1 MAFPFDFGF
10 IPSTLAE
17 DGDPLDVLAL
27 MDAPV
32 IAGCLLRCRVIGVI
46 EAREKEVGKRWE
58 RNDRLIFVACHA
70 RVHEGVQRLRQLRA
84 HTLDDI
90 AGFFEDYNRLHD
102 KRFEVRGRHGPRRA
116 NKLVK
121 QAAALY
127 RTKGAKS

>member
-1 MAFPFDFGF
+1 LPAAVPRH
-10 IPSTLAE
+10 
-17 DGDPLDVLAL
+17 
-27 MDAPV
+27 
-32 IAGCLLRCRVIGVI
+32 RCI

-58 RNDRLIFVACHA
+58 RNDRLIAVACHA
-70 RVHEGVQRLRQLRA
+70 RTHEGVQRLRA

-102 KRFEVRGRHGPRRA
+102 KRFEVHGRHGPRRA

-127 RTKGAKS
+127 RKKGAKS